1 MPGFFSK
8 VPDRQTS
15 QEEENQEEHQED
27 EVELR
32 NDDLKDDK
40 EMKLAKTDEY
50 GFIHKSIPKR
60 QEAKQL
66 LGFKNKFFRSAGAQ
80 GQTAIY
86 RGIVICDRFDSIAK
100 TSVSKYHCIYD

>member
-1 MPGFFSK
+1 
-8 VPDRQTS
+8 
-15 QEEENQEEHQED
+15 
-27 EVELR
+27 
-32 NDDLKDDK
+32 
-40 EMKLAKTDEY
+40 MKLTKTDEY
-50 GFIHKSIPKR
+50 GFIRKSMPKR

-100 TSVSKYHCIYD
+100 TSVSKYHCIYG